1 MVECSKCGGEMRE
14 GEALSPTAPFAGQ
27 PYLPTSGFMV
37 AGMTGLGAA
46 ETGTLG
52 EQKILWR
59 EKTGSKTGW
68 LMKSDEQKTMRI
80 LGRRCIKCGY
90 IELYAREEN

>member
-1 MVECSKCGGEMRE
+1 
-14 GEALSPTAPFAGQ
+14 
-27 PYLPTSGFMV
+27 
-37 AGMTGLGAA
+37 MTGLGAA
-46 ETGTLG
+46 DTGTLG